1 MAKKTFDYG
10 NILDKENNAY
20 KTITINSPTLGARQE
35 WMAENLNTGIFNN
48 GDKITQATS
57 IEEWQSCIENRI
69 PAWCYYDNN
78 EELGKEFGKLYNIF
92 AILDKRGIV
101 HADFQLPNYVDYTIL
116 GMNMQEYEPV
126 PRCVNNA
133 DGGRVTDSGVSS
145 VGLKLMDKKS
155 WKKKGQDLVGFAAKS
170 GGYRAATNN
179 YNDFVHLQK
188 ETRFWTLPHGLF
200 VNTGEQDAQFPELL
214 KENWYEY
221 AVYKMVFSE
230 NEIIHDATFLNLFNR
245 TQDKSLQIS
254 KEAEE
259 KLANYRISMLNN
271 PNRLAYYQKYF
282 PLKKSEA
289 THDRYF
295 QLALEELDNFSSK
308 RSAMRFCSFSN
319 GKDNMYF
326 PLVELNQG
334 AYIRAFRYI

>member
-1 MAKKTFDYG
+1 MAKKTFEYGSTLDYE
-10 NILDKENNAY
+10 KNAY
-20 KTITINSPTLGARQE
+20 KTVAINSPTLGAQQE
-35 WMAENLNTGIFNN
+35 WMAENLNTSVFNN
-48 GDKITQATS
+48 GDKIAQAAS
-57 IEEWQSCIENRI
+57 IEEWQSCIEQKI
-69 PAWCYYDNN
+69 PAWCYYDNK
-78 EELGKEFGKLYNIF
+78 EEFGKLYNIF

-101 HADFQLPNYVDYTIL
+101 PAGFQLPNYVDYTIL
-116 GMNMQEYEPV
+116 GMNLQEYEPV

-145 VGLKLMDKKS
+145 VGLKLMGKKS
-155 WKKKGQDLVGFAAKS
+155 WKKKGLDLVGFDAKA

-179 YNDFVHLQK
+179 FHDFIELEK
-188 ETRFWTLPHGLF
+188 ETRFWMLPHGLF

-221 AVYKMVFSE
+221 AVYKMVFPE
-230 NEIIHDATFLNLFNR
+230 NEIAHDATFLNLFNR

-259 KLANYRISMLNN
+259 KLASYKISMLNN
-271 PNRLAYYQKYF
+271 SDRLAYYQKYF
-282 PLKKSEA
+282 PIKKAE
-289 THDRYF
+289 TTREQYF
-295 QLALEELDNFSSK
+295 RLALEELDNFSSK
-308 RSAMRFCSFSN
+308 RSGMRFCSFIN